1 MTTYRPTAWLGLL
14 TLVMMFCSAFL
25 LTKFA
30 LSEMPPL
37 TVVTW
42 RIIVATLTL
51 WCIVLYQRKAISEL
65 LPYWKIFLLLALT
78 GNCLPFFLIAW
89 GQQYVDSGL
98 AGILMA
104 MMPLVT
110 IILAH
115 FFVVN
120 ERITLNK
127 AVGFG
132 LGFIGIL
139 ILMSADIDAGRVI
152 DWTVLMAMLSILFG
166 AVSYAANSV
175 IAHQLPKISLSLISL
190 GVLSF
195 SSIITMSVWLF
206 LYGLDGFTSIVE
218 STDAAIYS
226 VILLGIFPTG
236 LATIVYFS
244 VIRQA
249 GAAFLSQINYLI
261 PLWAVM
267 IGVLFGGEQ
276 LSWSALVALLVILSG
291 IAVAQHRPRAA

>member
-1 MTTYRPTAWLGLL
+1 
-14 TLVMMFCSAFL
+14 MMFGSAFL

-152 DWTVLMAMLSILFG
+152 DWTVLMAMLSILCG

>member
-152 DWTVLMAMLSILFG
+152 DLTVLMAMLSILFG

>member
-14 TLVMMFCSAFL
+14 TLVVMFGSAFL
-25 LTKFA
+25 LTKIA
-30 LSEMPPL
+30 LNDMPPL

-42 RIIVATLTL
+42 RIVVAALTL

-78 GNCLPFFLIAW
+78 GNCVPFFLIAW

-127 AVGFG
+127 AIGFG

-139 ILMSADIDAGRVI
+139 ILMRPELAWGR
-152 DWTVLMAMLSILFG
+152 
-166 AVSYAANSV
+166 
-175 IAHQLPKISLSLISL
+175 
-190 GVLSF
+190 
-195 SSIITMSVWLF
+195 
-206 LYGLDGFTSIVE
+206 
-218 STDAAIYS
+218 
-226 VILLGIFPTG
+226 
-236 LATIVYFS
+236 
-244 VIRQA
+244 
-249 GAAFLSQINYLI
+249 
-261 PLWAVM
+261 
-267 IGVLFGGEQ
+267 
-276 LSWSALVALLVILSG
+276 
-291 IAVAQHRPRAA
+291 

>member
-1 MTTYRPTAWLGLL
+1 MAYIFSCLIMETKPLARVGDK
-14 TLVMMFCSAFL
+14 CSFSPILSMNSVPASSMASGCWWEN
-25 LTKFA
+25 A
-30 LSEMPPL
+30 L
-37 TVVTW
+37 
-42 RIIVATLTL
+42 I
-51 WCIVLYQRKAISEL
+51 K
-65 LPYWKIFLLLALT
+65 
-78 GNCLPFFLIAW
+78 
-89 GQQYVDSGL
+89 
-98 AGILMA
+98 MA

-152 DWTVLMAMLSILFG
+152 DWTVLMAMLSILCG

-249 GAAFLSQINYLI
+249 GAAFLSQINY
-261 PLWAVM
+261 
-267 IGVLFGGEQ
+267 FK
-276 LSWSALVALLVILSG
+276 LSLYIWYCSSVQISRLLSFASNNAVILAFRSS
-291 IAVAQHRPRAA
+291 AFL

>member
-14 TLVMMFCSAFL
+14 TLVVMFGSAFL
-25 LTKFA
+25 LTKIA
-30 LSEMPPL
+30 LNDMPPL

-42 RIIVATLTL
+42 RIVVAALTL

-120 ERITLNK
+120 N
-127 AVGFG
+127 A
-132 LGFIGIL
+132 
-139 ILMSADIDAGRVI
+139 
-152 DWTVLMAMLSILFG
+152 
-166 AVSYAANSV
+166 
-175 IAHQLPKISLSLISL
+175 LP
-190 GVLSF
+190 
-195 SSIITMSVWLF
+195 
-206 LYGLDGFTSIVE
+206 
-218 STDAAIYS
+218 
-226 VILLGIFPTG
+226 
-236 LATIVYFS
+236 
-244 VIRQA
+244 
-249 GAAFLSQINYLI
+249 
-261 PLWAVM
+261 
-267 IGVLFGGEQ
+267 
-276 LSWSALVALLVILSG
+276 
-291 IAVAQHRPRAA
+291 

>member
-1 MTTYRPTAWLGLL
+1 MTTYRPTAWLGLF
-14 TLVMMFCSAFL
+14 TLVVMFGSAFL
-25 LTKFA
+25 LTKIA
-30 LSEMPPL
+30 LNEMPPL
-37 TVVTW
+37 TVVTG
-42 RIIVATLTL
+42 RIIVAALTL

-127 AVGFG
+127 AIGFG
-132 LGFIGIL
+132 LGFVGIL
-139 ILMSADIDAGRVI
+139 ILMRPDVGAGQVT
-152 DWTVLMAMLSILFG
+152 DWAVLIAMLSILCG
-166 AVSYAANSV
+166 AVSYAVNSV
-175 IAHQLPKISLSLISL
+175 IAHRLPKISLSLISL

-195 SSIITMSVWLF
+195 SSLIITPIWLF
-206 LYGLDGFTSIVE
+206 LHGFDGLAE
-218 STDAAIYS
+218 SSDVAIYS
-226 VILLGIFPTG
+226 VIVLGVFPTG

-244 VIRQA
+244 VIRRA

-267 IGVLFGGEQ
+267 IGVWFGGEK
-276 LSWSALVALLVILSG
+276 LSWSALVALLVILCG
-291 IAVAQHRPRAA
+291 IAIAQRGSRAA

>member
-1 MTTYRPTAWLGLL
+1 
-14 TLVMMFCSAFL
+14 
-25 LTKFA
+25 
-30 LSEMPPL
+30 
-37 TVVTW
+37 
-42 RIIVATLTL
+42 
-51 WCIVLYQRKAISEL
+51 
-65 LPYWKIFLLLALT
+65 
-78 GNCLPFFLIAW
+78 
-89 GQQYVDSGL
+89 
-98 AGILMA
+98 
-104 MMPLVT
+104 
-110 IILAH
+110 
-115 FFVVN
+115 
-120 ERITLNK
+120 
-127 AVGFG
+127 
-132 LGFIGIL
+132 
-139 ILMSADIDAGRVI
+139 
-152 DWTVLMAMLSILFG
+152 
-166 AVSYAANSV
+166 
-175 IAHQLPKISLSLISL
+175 
-190 GVLSF
+190 
-195 SSIITMSVWLF
+195 MSVWLF